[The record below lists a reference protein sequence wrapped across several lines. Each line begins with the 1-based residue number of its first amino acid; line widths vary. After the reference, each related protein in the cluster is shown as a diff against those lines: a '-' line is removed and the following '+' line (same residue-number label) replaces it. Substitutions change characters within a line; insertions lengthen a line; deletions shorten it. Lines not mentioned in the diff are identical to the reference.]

1 MFPTLL
7 TATSCFIIA
16 FKKLKAFK
24 KCLKDKAKEEKK
36 YIQCVKDE
44 EECEEDRDNCEK
56 EQKRAQK
63 SLEKM
68 PSKFDKCIQKKCPIS
83 DTLSAV
89 KMA

>member
-1 MFPTLL
+1 MDFMT
-7 TATSCFIIA
+7 
-16 FKKLKAFK
+16 FKKDEEKKPDDVDADGKTDENEQAQKAFK

-68 PSKFDKCIQKKCPIS
+68 PSKFDKW
-83 DTLSAV
+83 
-89 KMA
+89 